1 MFASLLKPKVDLAS
15 LAIRWGIAAIF
26 LVHGYFKLVQQYPL
40 LQQFSMEEQTI
51 IGWAEVAIGGM
62 MFFGL
67 FSRIAALA
75 AIAHQIGAI
84 VMVTG
89 RRALAGFDRRALA
102 GFDMNMTG
110 ADYTR
115 VGPEF
120 NLVIVALCLGV
131 ILLGSGA
138 FSVDACLM
146 RLMTRSGS
154 DAPAPAA
161 PKAMATGAR

>member
-40 LQQFSMEEQTI
+40 LPQFSMEEQTI

-62 MFFGL
+62 MFIGL
-67 FSRIAALA
+67 ISRIAALA

-89 RRALAGFDRRALA
+89 RRALA

>member
-1 MFASLLKPKVDLAS
+1 
-15 LAIRWGIAAIF
+15 
-26 LVHGYFKLVQQYPL
+26 
-40 LQQFSMEEQTI
+40 MEEQTI

-89 RRALAGFDRRALA
+89 RRALA

>member
-40 LQQFSMEEQTI
+40 LTQFSMEEQTI

-62 MFFGL
+62 MFIGL

-89 RRALAGFDRRALA
+89 RRALA

-138 FSVDACLM
+138 FSVDACVM